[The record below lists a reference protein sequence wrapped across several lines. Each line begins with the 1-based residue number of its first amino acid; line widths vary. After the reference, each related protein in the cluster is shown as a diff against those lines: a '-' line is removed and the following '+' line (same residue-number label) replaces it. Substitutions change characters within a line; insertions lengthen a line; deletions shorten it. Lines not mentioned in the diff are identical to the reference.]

1 MKAVLVFIDGLVCDY
16 RQRQHLSGAPEFYKR
31 EVLMKD
37 APTPDSVR
45 CLQELAQR
53 YKLIY
58 LTARPETAKAA
69 TEEWLN
75 AMNFPKGPIFIGQ
88 TPGDRL
94 GLAPALREAF
104 EFEAGLG
111 THWED
116 NELHLELGCKSIILK
131 EFEVDWEI
139 VRKHLLGREHSALHQ
154 AMALLEPRALKITE
168 PAAHRADAYLDA
180 GRLLPAVESLRQAR
194 WGFLSAITGLVQ
206 VKTNEIEVLY
216 HFVNG
221 SANVNL
227 RVRVPRDSATVPS
240 ICGIIPAATFFEREL
255 SEMFGVNVTGTPNPA
270 RLFLS
275 DEWPTNAPPLRKDF
289 VMPELVAE
297 KQPAGQ

>member
-1 MKAVLVFIDGLVCDY
+1 MKAVLVFVDGVICDY
-16 RQRQHLSGAPEFYKR
+16 RQRQHLSGAPDYYKR

-45 CLQELAQR
+45 CLLELSQR
-53 YKLIY
+53 YTLIY

-75 AMNFPKGPIFIGQ
+75 AMNFPKGPLFVGPKQ
-88 TPGDRL
+88 ADRL
-94 GLAPALREAF
+94 ALAAALRQEY

-111 THWED
+111 ARWED
-116 NELHLELGCKSIILK
+116 NALHLELGCKSIILK

-139 VRKHLLGREHSALHQ
+139 VRKHLLGQEHSALHQ
-154 AMALLEPRALKITE
+154 ALALLEPRALKITE
-168 PAAHRADAYLDA
+168 PAAHRADAYLDP
-180 GRLLPAVESLRQAR
+180 GRLLPAVESLRKAR
-194 WGFLSAITGLVQ
+194 WGFLTAITGLDD
-206 VKTNEIEVLY
+206 VKANEIEVLY

-227 RVRVPRDSATVPS
+227 RVRLPRDNAAIPS
-240 ICGIIPAATFFEREL
+240 VCSVIPAATFFEREL
-255 SEMFGVNVTGTPNPA
+255 SEMFGVNVLNTPNPE
-270 RLFLS
+270 RLFLP

-289 VMPELVAE
+289 VMPEL
-297 KQPAGQ
+297 Q

>member
-1 MKAVLVFIDGLVCDY
+1 MKAVLIAIDSILCDW

-45 CLQELAQR
+45 CLLELSQR
-53 YKLIY
+53 YKLVY
-58 LTARPETAKAA
+58 LTARPEAAKAA

-75 AMNFPKGPIFIGQ
+75 AMNFPKGPLFVGT
-88 TPGDRL
+88 TPVDRL
-94 GLAPALREAF
+94 ALAPTLREQF

-111 THWED
+111 TQWED

-139 VRKHLLGREHSALHQ
+139 VRKHLLGQEHSALHT
-154 AMALLEPRALKITE
+154 ALKLLEPRALKITE
-168 PAAHRADAYLDA
+168 PAAHRADVYMEA
-180 GRLLPAVESLRQAR
+180 GRLLPAVKSLREVR
-194 WGFLSAITGLVQ
+194 WGFLTAITGLDDM
-206 VKTNEIEVLY
+206 KANEIEVLY

-227 RVRVPRDSATVPS
+227 RVRIPRENAALPS
-240 ICGIIPAATFFEREL
+240 ICSLVPSATFFEREL
-255 SEMFGVNVTGTPNPA
+255 SEMFGVTVMDTPNPD
-270 RLFLS
+270 RLFLP
-275 DEWPTNAPPLRKDF
+275 DEWPQDVPPLRKDF
-289 VMPELVAE
+289 VVP
-297 KQPAGQ
+297 QPTTN

>member
-1 MKAVLVFIDGLVCDY
+1 MKAVLVFIDGIICDN

-31 EVLMKD
+31 EAIMKD
-37 APTPDSVR
+37 APSPDSVR
-45 CLQELAQR
+45 CLQELSQR
-53 YKLIY
+53 YKLVY

-88 TPGDRL
+88 TATDRL
-94 GLAPALREAF
+94 ALAPALRQEF

-111 THWED
+111 THWDD

-139 VRKHLLGREHSALHQ
+139 VRKHLLGQEHSALHQ
-154 AMALLEPRALKITE
+154 AMALLQPRALRITE
-168 PAAHRADAYLDA
+168 PAAHRADVYLDA
-180 GRLLPAVESLRQAR
+180 GRLLPAVESLRKAR
-194 WGFLSAITGLVQ
+194 WGFLTAITGLDD
-206 VKTNEIEVLY
+206 VKANEIEVLY

-227 RVRVPRDSATVPS
+227 RVRIPREKAAIPS
-240 ICGIIPAATFFEREL
+240 VCGFIPGATFFEREL
-255 SEMFGVNVTGTPNPA
+255 SEMFGINVLGTPNPD
-270 RLFLS
+270 RLFLP
-275 DEWPTNAPPLRKDF
+275 DEWPTDAPPLLKDF
-289 VMPELVAE
+289 VMPQLS
-297 KQPAGQ
+297 

>member
-1 MKAVLVFIDGLVCDY
+1 MKAVLVFSDGIICDY

-31 EVLMKD
+31 EVMMKD

-45 CLQELAQR
+45 CLQELSQR
-53 YKLIY
+53 YQLVY
-58 LTARPETAKAA
+58 LAARPETARTA

-75 AMNFPKGPIFIGQ
+75 AMNFPKGPIFTGQ
-88 TPGDRL
+88 TPADRL
-94 GLAPALREAF
+94 ALAPALRQEF

-139 VRKHLLGREHSALHQ
+139 VRKHLLGQEHSALHQ
-154 AMALLEPRALKITE
+154 ALALLEPRALKITE

-180 GRLLPAVESLRQAR
+180 GRLLPAVESLRKAR
-194 WGFLSAITGLVQ
+194 WGFLTAITGLDD
-206 VKTNEIEVLY
+206 VKANEIEVLY

-227 RVRVPRDSATVPS
+227 RVRIPRDNAAIPS
-240 ICGIIPAATFFEREL
+240 VCGIIPAATFFEREL
-255 SEMFGVNVTGTPNPA
+255 SEMFGVNVMGTPNPD
-270 RLFLS
+270 RLFLP
-275 DEWPTNAPPLRKDF
+275 DEWPTDAPPLRKDF
-289 VMPELVAE
+289 VMPQLQ
-297 KQPAGQ
+297 K